1 MLSVRAL
8 VHWFVRSF
16 VRIESFYQYPHASR
30 PSVHTR
36 FQERSTSALNTD
48 WHSLCVCTKLSF
60 LGMPCPPVSPPV
72 PLSSLGFRHRPGAS
86 VTLRYSPCPHGG
98 TTLFVA
104 LAQAKSAS
112 PPRDE
117 MPRSECKWLS
127 NDQSEGCDRRLMNC
141 TRNQAPR
148 CPAPQSQ
155 AKQRT
160 QQAAN
165 VCLS

>member
-1 MLSVRAL
+1 MLVEHARHLPQLRWMPLLRLDLKQGQTVAGRQVCGVLGLLSSMYAQRPGTRTL
-8 VHWFVRSF
+8 VRSF
-16 VRIESFYQYPHASR
+16 VRSYRVFYQYQHASR

-60 LGMPCPPVSPPV
+60 LGMPCPPVSSPV

-117 MPRSECKWLS
+117 MPRSECK
-127 NDQSEGCDRRLMNC
+127 
-141 TRNQAPR
+141 
-148 CPAPQSQ
+148 
-155 AKQRT
+155 
-160 QQAAN
+160 
-165 VCLS
+165 

>member
-60 LGMPCPPVSPPV
+60 LGMPCPPGFLSGSPFFPGVPPPPGSVSYAPLLSVPARGHDTVCRTRASEVRLTPKGRDAQVRMQVAQQRPV
-72 PLSSLGFRHRPGAS
+72 
-86 VTLRYSPCPHGG
+86 
-98 TTLFVA
+98 
-104 LAQAKSAS
+104 
-112 PPRDE
+112 
-117 MPRSECKWLS
+117 
-127 NDQSEGCDRRLMNC
+127 RRL
-141 TRNQAPR
+141 RSSPHELH
-148 CPAPQSQ
+148 S
-155 AKQRT
+155 
-160 QQAAN
+160 
-165 VCLS
+165 